1 MDDLIIR
8 TMEIEDAEAVTDILI
23 DSWQTSYRGI
33 VSNEYLDNMDKG
45 ILADRRRKQYRDYI
59 VAVSEGR
66 IVGYCWY
73 VNDNSFTKDI
83 SEIDSEVIALYVDP
97 KLKRQG
103 LGRRM
108 LSYVIDDLK
117 KQGRKNMIIWCLKEN
132 YPSRK
137 FYEKMGGMI
146 IGEHM
151 TNIGYKDYEE
161 VGFLYKL

>member
-8 TMEIEDAEAVTDILI
+8 RMEIEDAEAVTDILI
-23 DSWQTSYRGI
+23 NSWQTSYRGI
-33 VSNEYLDNMDKG
+33 VSNEYLDTMDKG

-59 VAVSEGR
+59 VAVSEGH

-103 LGRRM
+103 LAEECFHMR
-108 LSYVIDDLK
+108 S
-117 KQGRKNMIIWCLKEN
+117 MI
-132 YPSRK
+132 
-137 FYEKMGGMI
+137 
-146 IGEHM
+146 
-151 TNIGYKDYEE
+151 
-161 VGFLYKL
+161 

>member
-73 VNDNSFTKDI
+73 VNDNSFTKDVL
-83 SEIDSEVIALYVDP
+83 EIDSEVIALYVDP

-103 LGRRM
+103 LGRR
-108 LSYVIDDLK
+108 LFSYVIDDLK

>member
-8 TMEIEDAEAVTDILI
+8 RMEIEDAEAVTDVLI
-23 DSWQTSYRGI
+23 DSWRTSYRGI

-103 LGRRM
+103 LGRR
-108 LSYVIDDLK
+108 LFSYVIDDLK